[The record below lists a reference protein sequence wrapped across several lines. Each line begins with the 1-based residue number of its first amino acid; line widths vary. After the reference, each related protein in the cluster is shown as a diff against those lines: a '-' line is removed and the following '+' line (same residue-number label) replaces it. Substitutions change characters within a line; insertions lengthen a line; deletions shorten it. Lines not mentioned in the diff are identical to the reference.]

1 MDRRN
6 RRWNKSQRMQMKAF
20 LCVLGLLLLLILLA
34 AKILVTL
41 VHRQKEE
48 LPGPI
53 EHIPM
58 IEMIYNVW
66 VMEADDNHLLFYW
79 DGVEQ
84 GYRYAPGY
92 VPEGSV
98 REQVADIEITDG
110 FITSVI
116 PKTQKVNGK
125 ILSADES
132 GVEVEGVGR
141 IPLAA
146 DYKGYRVYN
155 TLEMC
160 TLSDLPFGYDFTDLV
175 LDNGEICA
183 LLIARE
189 EAMEYIRVLLKASNF
204 EGSFHEELVLT
215 SDTSFTIQYGAYDAP
230 DTEQHP
236 AGELVTIDR
245 DSPYFAGGRVMIL
258 PDALTG
264 RITLDNVS
272 RNQGKPSYRGHL
284 ELELTE
290 NGIVVVNELP
300 LEEYLY
306 CVVPSEM
313 PSGYPAEALK
323 AQAVCARTYAYG
335 HMQRAGFPQYGAH
348 VDDSTSYQV
357 YNNILEQEST
367 TSAVKA
373 SYGQLLFTAEGSLA
387 ETYYYSTSCG
397 VGTDAN
403 VWKTGAASA
412 LTYLKAKEI
421 TPQGVAA
428 GVQSDPSEE
437 SAGEE
442 SAGEE
447 SAEEESAEEESAG
460 EQSIGEWLQDEE
472 AFEAFIQSVNADAY
486 EAGEGWYRWTYQ
498 VKDIDVEHMSEVL
511 AKRYQ
516 ANSKLVLTWKDGE
529 YVSEDVREFTKVTG
543 ITVEKRGVGGICDEL
558 ILETDSG
565 TYKVISEHNIR
576 YILNDGV
583 SSIVR
588 QDGSKVASP
597 TLLPSGF
604 FMISVVTERG
614 NVVGYAL
621 TGGGFGHGVGMS
633 QNGAKDMAKAGL
645 TADEILSFFFDGCE
659 VRTIQE

>member
-1 MDRRN
+1 
-6 RRWNKSQRMQMKAF
+6 MKAF
-20 LCVLGLLLLLILLA
+20 LCVLGLLLLLILLIA
-34 AKILVTL
+34 RILITL
-41 VHRQKEE
+41 LHRQGEE
-48 LPGPI
+48 PPEPI
-53 EHIPM
+53 ERVPV
-58 IEMIYNVW
+58 IELISNVW
-66 VMEADDNHLLFYW
+66 IMEADEDHVLFYW

-84 GYRYAPGY
+84 GYRFAPGY
-92 VPEGSV
+92 VPEASL
-98 REQVADIEITDG
+98 REQVADIELTDG
-110 FITSVI
+110 FITDVI
-116 PKTQKVNGK
+116 VKTQKVNGK

-132 GVEVEGVGR
+132 GVEVEGLGR

-189 EAMEYIRVLLKASNF
+189 EAMEYIRVLLKSSNF

-215 SDTSFTIQYGAYDAP
+215 SDTSFTIQYGAYDSP
-230 DTEQHP
+230 DSEQHP

-258 PDALTG
+258 PNALTG

-387 ETYYYSTSCG
+387 GTYYYSTSCG
-397 VGTDAN
+397 IGTDAN
-403 VWKTGAASA
+403 VWKTSVAPT
-412 LTYLKAKEI
+412 LTYLKAREI
-421 TPQGVAA
+421 SPQGVAGA
-428 GVQSDPSEE
+428 QSGLDEE
-437 SAGEE
+437 SL
-442 SAGEE
+442 
-447 SAEEESAEEESAG
+447 G
-460 EQSIGEWLQDEE
+460 EQLREEE
-472 AFEAFIQSVNADAY
+472 AFAAFIQSANADDY

-498 VKDIDVEHMSEVL
+498 VEDIDVERMSEVL
-511 AKRYQ
+511 IKRYQ

-543 ITVEKRGVGGICDEL
+543 ITVEKRGVGGVCDEL

-576 YILNDGV
+576 YILNNGT

-604 FMISVVTERG
+604 FMISVVTEKG
-614 NVVGYAL
+614 NVVGYTL